1 MKGRYR
7 AKHFRNTEHTGFRRL
22 LSVILCLCLL
32 ASVLQ
37 IQMITAFAA
46 ANLDSVT
53 VTHEGRKTEKLI
65 LPQNERATLKAECS
79 PNTQNI
85 AYQWQILADIKSEL
99 WVNIYDATKQS
110 MSLSCAM
117 LGSLLDESGSA
128 YIRCRATA
136 GDSSRYSGA
145 VCVTVAFNAPAAAEH
160 ITVQSGN
167 SSARKAPARTPRSNP
182 EYVDISINYLDA
194 VSGQPIYTGFTA
206 QIQYGTSYHNTVISP
221 TYLGYAP
228 FYNAAD
234 PSVTVPEGG
243 TVDANDDATV
253 VTLDIPA
260 DYTAAQYVVNVYY
273 KAIDVPYAVLLPEYQ
288 RRYVYREYG
297 TVPYIL
303 CKNRHDYF
311 QRAAGGA
318 G

>member
-32 ASVLQ
+32 ASVLE

-46 ANLDSVT
+46 AKLDSVT
-53 VTHEGRKTEKLI
+53 VTHEGKKTEKLI

-110 MSLSCAM
+110 MSLSYAM

-136 GDSSRYSGA
+136 GDSSQYSGA
-145 VCVTVAFNAPAAAEH
+145 VCDGCV
-160 ITVQSGN
+160 
-167 SSARKAPARTPRSNP
+167 
-182 EYVDISINYLDA
+182 
-194 VSGQPIYTGFTA
+194 
-206 QIQYGTSYHNTVISP
+206 
-221 TYLGYAP
+221 
-228 FYNAAD
+228 
-234 PSVTVPEGG
+234 
-243 TVDANDDATV
+243 
-253 VTLDIPA
+253 
-260 DYTAAQYVVNVYY
+260 
-273 KAIDVPYAVLLPEYQ
+273 
-288 RRYVYREYG
+288 
-297 TVPYIL
+297 
-303 CKNRHDYF
+303 
-311 QRAAGGA
+311 
-318 G
+318 